1 MGGRGFQIPVP
12 TKDFLS
18 ESPLNVTC
26 KSTCNGVIMLISVR
40 YKCELLSGVQID
52 LDPINILFKGEE
64 KRQLTWSNSD
74 RDTSLSEV
82 RGPLAFERN
91 IKLKKNRR

>member
-1 MGGRGFQIPVP
+1 MGGRGVQIPVP

-18 ESPLNVTC
+18 ESPLNITC
-26 KSTCNGVIMLISVR
+26 ISTSNGVMTFISVR

-64 KRQLTWSNSD
+64 KKAAH
-74 RDTSLSEV
+74 V
-82 RGPLAFERN
+82 VGF
-91 IKLKKNRR
+91 